1 METQKKLVECTIDE
15 TGRLGIVAM
24 GLVDVPAIEEN
35 WIALQAQHIALSAID
50 NERKMIYG
58 PAMIPDK
65 EILRVDASTLEEY
78 YVVFRKPTIEAVA
91 HQFFQKNLHHNA
103 NIDHKY
109 PVNGVTV
116 VESWI
121 KEGDA
126 DKSIALGMNALPDGT
141 WFIGAKVEDDSVW
154 NDIKAGK
161 VRGFSIEGY
170 FSEVNV
176 SLAECNTNEK
186 LFLDEIEKLLSS
198 M

>member
-1 METQKKLVECTIDE
+1 MENQKKLVECTVDE
-15 TGRLGIVAM
+15 SGRLGIVAM
-24 GLVDVPAIEEN
+24 GLVDVPAIEET
-35 WIALQAQHIALSAID
+35 WIALSHIKLSAVND
-50 NERKMIYG
+50 ERRMIYG

-65 EILRVDASTLEEY
+65 HILRIDAATQEEY
-78 YVVFRKPTIEAVA
+78 YVVFRQPTIEAVA

-109 PVNGVTV
+109 PVQGVTV

-121 KEGDA
+121 KEGA
-126 DKSIALGMNALPDGT
+126 SDKSVSLGMNELPDGT

-154 NDIKAGK
+154 SDIKAGK

-186 LFLDEIEKLLSS
+186 LFLDEVSKLLSS
-198 M
+198 L

>member
-1 METQKKLVECTIDE
+1 METQRKLVECTIDE

-35 WIALQAQHIALSAID
+35 WIALQHIKLSAVND
-50 NERKMIYG
+50 ERRMIYG

-65 EILRVDASTLEEY
+65 EILRVDAGTLEEY
-78 YVVFRKPTIEAVA
+78 YVVFRKATIESVA

-126 DKSIALGMNALPDGT
+126 DKSIALGMNELPDGT

-186 LFLDEIEKLLSS
+186 LFLAEIEKLFASV
-198 M
+198 

>member
-1 METQKKLVECTIDE
+1 
-15 TGRLGIVAM
+15 M

-35 WIALQAQHIALSAID
+35 WIALQHIKLSAVND
-50 NERKMIYG
+50 ERRMIYG

-65 EILRVDASTLEEY
+65 EILRVDAGTLEEY
-78 YVVFRKPTIEAVA
+78 YVVFRKATIESVA

-126 DKSIALGMNALPDGT
+126 DKSIALGMNELPDGT

-176 SLAECNTNEK
+176 SMAECNTNEK
-186 LFLDEIEKLLSS
+186 LFLAEIEKLFASV
-198 M
+198 

>member
-1 METQKKLVECTIDE
+1 METQRKLVECTIDE

-35 WIALQAQHIALSAID
+35 WIALQHVKLSAVND
-50 NERKMIYG
+50 ERRMIYG

-65 EILRVDASTLEEY
+65 EILRVDAGTLEEY
-78 YVVFRKPTIEAVA
+78 YVVFRKPTIESVA

-126 DKSIALGMNALPDGT
+126 DKSIALGMNELPDGT

-176 SLAECNTNEK
+176 SMAECNTNEK
-186 LFLDEIEKLLSS
+186 LFLAEIEKLFASV
-198 M
+198 

>member
-1 METQKKLVECTIDE
+1 MEKQRKLVECTIDE

-35 WIALQAQHIALSAID
+35 WIALQHIKLSAVND
-50 NERKMIYG
+50 ERRMIYG

-65 EILRVDASTLEEY
+65 EILRVDAGTLEEY
-78 YVVFRKPTIEAVA
+78 YVVFRKATIESVA

-126 DKSIALGMNALPDGT
+126 DKSIALGMNELPDGT
-141 WFIGAKVEDDSVW
+141 WFIGAKVEDESVW

-176 SLAECNTNEK
+176 SMAECNTNEK
-186 LFLDEIEKLLSS
+186 LFLAEIEKLFASV
-198 M
+198 

>member
-1 METQKKLVECTIDE
+1 MDTQKKLVECTIDE

-35 WIALQAQHIALSAID
+35 WIALQHIKLSAVND
-50 NERKMIYG
+50 ERRMIYG

-65 EILRVDASTLEEY
+65 EILRVDAGTLEEY
-78 YVVFRKPTIEAVA
+78 YVVFRKPTIESVA

-126 DKSIALGMNALPDGT
+126 DKSIALGMNELPDGT
-141 WFIGAKVEDDSVW
+141 WFIGAKVEDESVW

-176 SLAECNTNEK
+176 SMAECNTNEK
-186 LFLDEIEKLLSS
+186 LFLAEIEKLFASV
-198 M
+198 

>member
-1 METQKKLVECTIDE
+1 METQRKLVECTIDE

-35 WIALQAQHIALSAID
+35 WIALQHIKLSAVND
-50 NERKMIYG
+50 ERRMIYG

-65 EILRVDASTLEEY
+65 EILRVDAGTLEEY
-78 YVVFRKPTIEAVA
+78 YVVFRKATIESVA

-126 DKSIALGMNALPDGT
+126 DKSIALGMNELPDGT
-141 WFIGAKVEDDSVW
+141 WFIGAKVEDESVW

-176 SLAECNTNEK
+176 SMAECNTNEK
-186 LFLDEIEKLLSS
+186 LFLAEIEKLFASV
-198 M
+198 

>member
-35 WIALQAQHIALSAID
+35 WIALSHIKLAAVND
-50 NERKMIYG
+50 ERRMIYG

-65 EILRVDASTLEEY
+65 QILRIDAATQEEY
-78 YVVFRKPTIEAVA
+78 YVVFRANTIEQVA

-126 DKSIALGMNALPDGT
+126 DKSVALGMNELPDGT

-154 NDIKAGK
+154 SDIKAGK

-186 LFLDEIEKLLSS
+186 LFLDEVSKLLSS
-198 M
+198 L

>member
-1 METQKKLVECTIDE
+1 METQRKLVECTIDE

-35 WIALQAQHIALSAID
+35 WIALQHIKLSAVND
-50 NERKMIYG
+50 ERRMIYG

-65 EILRVDASTLEEY
+65 EILRVDAGTLEEY
-78 YVVFRKPTIEAVA
+78 YVVFRKATIESVA

-126 DKSIALGMNALPDGT
+126 DKSIALGMNELPDGT

-176 SLAECNTNEK
+176 SMAECNTNEK
-186 LFLDEIEKLLSS
+186 LFLAEIEKLFASV
-198 M
+198 

>member
-1 METQKKLVECTIDE
+1 MDTQKKLVECTIDE

-35 WIALQAQHIALSAID
+35 WIALQHIKLSAVND
-50 NERKMIYG
+50 ERRMIYG

-65 EILRVDASTLEEY
+65 EILRVDAGTLEEY
-78 YVVFRKPTIEAVA
+78 YVVFRKPTIESVA

-126 DKSIALGMNALPDGT
+126 DKSIALGMNELPDGT
-141 WFIGAKVEDDSVW
+141 WFIGAKVEDESVW

-186 LFLDEIEKLLSS
+186 LFLAEIEKLFASV
-198 M
+198 

>member
-1 METQKKLVECTIDE
+1 MEKQRKLVECTIDE

-35 WIALQAQHIALSAID
+35 WIALQHIKLSAVND
-50 NERKMIYG
+50 ERRMIYG

-65 EILRVDASTLEEY
+65 EILRVDAGTLEEY
-78 YVVFRKPTIEAVA
+78 YVVFRKATIESVA

-126 DKSIALGMNALPDGT
+126 DKSIALGMNELPDGT

-176 SLAECNTNEK
+176 SMAECNTNEK
-186 LFLDEIEKLLSS
+186 LFLAEIEKLFASV
-198 M
+198 

>member
-1 METQKKLVECTIDE
+1 METQRKLVECTIDE

-35 WIALQAQHIALSAID
+35 WIALQHIKLSAVND
-50 NERKMIYG
+50 ERRMIYG

-65 EILRVDASTLEEY
+65 EILRVDAGTLEEY
-78 YVVFRKPTIEAVA
+78 YVVFRKPTIESVA

-126 DKSIALGMNALPDGT
+126 DKSIALGMNELPDGT

-186 LFLDEIEKLLSS
+186 LFLAEIEKLFTSV
-198 M
+198 

>member
-1 METQKKLVECTIDE
+1 METQRKLVECTIDE

-35 WIALQAQHIALSAID
+35 WIALQHIKLSAVND
-50 NERKMIYG
+50 ERRMIYG

-65 EILRVDASTLEEY
+65 EILRVDAGTLEEY
-78 YVVFRKPTIEAVA
+78 YVVFRKPTIESVA

-126 DKSIALGMNALPDGT
+126 DKSIALGMNELPDGT

-176 SLAECNTNEK
+176 SMAECNTNEK
-186 LFLDEIEKLLSS
+186 LFLAEIEKLFASV
-198 M
+198 

>member
-1 METQKKLVECTIDE
+1 MDTQRKLVECTIDE

-35 WIALQAQHIALSAID
+35 WIALQHIKLSAVND
-50 NERKMIYG
+50 ERRMIYG

-65 EILRVDASTLEEY
+65 EILRVDAGTLEEY
-78 YVVFRKPTIEAVA
+78 YVVFRKATIESVA

-126 DKSIALGMNALPDGT
+126 DKSIALGMNELPDGT

-176 SLAECNTNEK
+176 SMAECNTNEK
-186 LFLDEIEKLLSS
+186 LFLAEIEKLFASV
-198 M
+198 

>member
-1 METQKKLVECTIDE
+1 METQRKLVECTIDE

-35 WIALQAQHIALSAID
+35 WIALQHIKLSAVND
-50 NERKMIYG
+50 ERRMIYG

-65 EILRVDASTLEEY
+65 EILRVDAGTLEEY
-78 YVVFRKPTIEAVA
+78 YVVFRKPTIESVA

-126 DKSIALGMNALPDGT
+126 DKSIALGMNELPDGT

-186 LFLDEIEKLLSS
+186 LFLAEIEKLFASV
-198 M
+198 

>member
-1 METQKKLVECTIDE
+1 METQRKLVECTIDE

-35 WIALQAQHIALSAID
+35 WIALQHIKLSAVND
-50 NERKMIYG
+50 ERRMIYG

-65 EILRVDASTLEEY
+65 EILRVDAGTLEEY
-78 YVVFRKPTIEAVA
+78 YVVFRKPTIESVA

-126 DKSIALGMNALPDGT
+126 DKSIALGMNELPDGT
-141 WFIGAKVEDDSVW
+141 WFIGAKVEDDSLW

-186 LFLDEIEKLLSS
+186 LFLAEIEKLFASV
-198 M
+198 

>member
-1 METQKKLVECTIDE
+1 METQRKLVECTIDE

-35 WIALQAQHIALSAID
+35 WIALQHIKLSAVND
-50 NERKMIYG
+50 ERRMIYG

-65 EILRVDASTLEEY
+65 EILRVDAGTLEEY
-78 YVVFRKPTIEAVA
+78 YVVFRKPTIESVA

-126 DKSIALGMNALPDGT
+126 DKSIALGMNELPDGT

-176 SLAECNTNEK
+176 SMAECNTNEK
-186 LFLDEIEKLLSS
+186 LFLAEIQKLFASV
-198 M
+198 